1 MIKGLATIEKI
12 DISTN
17 EIIDSYEEENDVC
30 YPTLENFFLRLDG
43 NDYFLLSS
51 KTPVTGSNG
60 NFWFIAYGVK
70 KFKQSMLNASFPYS
84 AIVMTIPGYPI
95 YEVGILPS
103 DKDKVTFIADIL
115 PPPTG
120 TTRTIE
126 CLGVGDNAIS
136 VVSKSTF
143 TNLQLSTPCVQN
155 DSTVVRVT
163 YRLYFDHID
172 QTKPLKNINQHLL
185 ERIKAIMYDRLMGT
199 NANYNNILGYYKYY
213 GYTTSLY
220 YTPTKMVSPNISFNN
235 LGYSQSADSMYLSD
249 KGLTAIASSSN
260 DYTERY
266 LQTFRIT
273 DKSFPSTDIP
283 SMGCFFRSMTLHSRV
298 NESGYGSSHNNFT
311 YTYRDIFDST
321 TTPLQNIFKLKNNAP
336 GPFQNISFIGTM
348 LGNINVNVNTYDN
361 YIFPKMFRLNITQ
374 SGDINTAQYKYEELK
389 FTAGFVNNS
398 YCPRVAT
405 LQQEPKYDQNQLY
418 FRKKL
423 NERRSIPS
431 SDIVSGILTIRSA
444 DKDRFVY
451 LADCTRVNNF
461 ITCLDVY
468 TGDKYIIDSSN
479 NLNVTNVSD
488 LTASNGKIYVT
499 CASTGVWE
507 ITGSPITTL
516 TVTQLSGGVLPV
528 GGAYQIDS
536 KNDGTVLVILE
547 GNLAISNPSISSW
560 TLFNTTTNPQFQAAG
575 ITDNN
580 WSNVAGMTVDPDNI
594 NDRILFLLG
603 NTTGNGYVWWSRG
616 GSNSTSDASSPT
628 TVPTVY
634 YTKTLVNMLKRS
646 DSIRCVNG
654 RWLENTSVYTL
665 TTNTTPMYN
674 YSWAATNLT
683 SIGLSYSSCNR
694 SMKAIPAVVNG
705 VKGIFIGNADNTGSG
720 CSFFIRDTT
729 LPTLTSSFA
738 YTSNNIE
745 FFTRFGSNNLS
756 TDMRLYYNNVVG
768 NNEFPLIYLEN
779 SNIMLFYEKNLNT
792 YSTMPLVIDP
802 SVVNY
807 NLYKDAC
814 WKSYGWNSSTNSWEL
829 GNVNS
834 KPVHS
839 GLDVLNNGIAVSF
852 SENAG
857 SGTQF
862 LNDERFI
869 FIVGEGLMKD
879 NATNYTFSYNTTF
892 FPNELVTEF
901 SSGNISQPGLLIDE
915 PLTFS
920 KRTPNIPNTNFD
932 FLQNK
937 GLITG
942 SATST
947 QLIAE
952 QVIPS
957 NTNFDLRF
965 RFSNLFNSSSEYYF
979 TITTFSSGTTF
990 NSIIY
995 LRLDS
1000 NNNLVIYDSNNSTV
1014 LYTSTTTITI
1024 DTDISIVRS
1033 TTINPNKLSIRINNT
1048 EVYLTPTTYSGTLY
1062 PCVNLSNVA
1071 NSGPAFNNCRI
1082 TYTENR
1088 SILKVGNS
1096 VSLTGSYNSKFLSL
1110 PTSANL
1116 NEAQIK
1122 VGGLDFTVVTK
1133 HPAETIG
1140 STEVNLASGAG
1151 WLVFSTNH
1159 VGTVTGNV
1167 VCYYTPDYV

>member
-12 DISTN
+12 DITTN
-17 EIIDSYEEENDVC
+17 EIIDKYEEENDIC
-30 YPTLENFFLRLDG
+30 YPILENFFLRLENG
-43 NDYFLLSS
+43 YDYFHLSP
-51 KTPVTGSNG
+51 KTPLTGNNA
-60 NFWFIAYGVK
+60 NFWFIAYGTK
-70 KFKQSMLNASFPYS
+70 KFKQSMLNISFPYS
-84 AIVMTIPGYPI
+84 ATVKTIPGYPI

-115 PPPTG
+115 PPATG
-120 TTRTIE
+120 STRTIE
-126 CLGVGDNAIS
+126 CLGVGDNRIG
-136 VVSKSTF
+136 TF

-163 YRLYFDHID
+163 YRLYFDRID

-185 ERIKAIMYDRLMGT
+185 ERIKTIMYDRLMGT
-199 NANYNNILGYYKYY
+199 AANYNSVVGYYKYY

-220 YTPTKMVSPNISFNN
+220 YTPTKLVSPNISFNN
-235 LGYSQSADSMYLSD
+235 LGISQSSDSMYLSD
-249 KGLTAIASSSN
+249 KGLTASTA
-260 DYTERY
+260 DGTEVERY
-266 LQTFRIT
+266 LQTLRIT

-298 NESGYGSSHNNFT
+298 NEIGNGISHNNFT

-348 LGNINVNVNTYDN
+348 LGNINVNVNAYDK

-405 LQQEPKYDQNQLY
+405 LQQEPKYEQTQLY

-431 SDIVSGILTIRSA
+431 TDIVSGILTIRSA

-451 LADCTRVNNF
+451 VADCTRVNNF

-516 TVTQLSGGVLPV
+516 TITQLSGGILPV

-536 KNDGTVLVILE
+536 KNDGTVLVLLE

-560 TLFNTTTNPQFQAAG
+560 TLFNTTTNPQFQATG
-575 ITDNN
+575 ITDNK
-580 WSNVAGMTVDPDNI
+580 WSNVVGMTVDPDNI

-616 GSNSTSDASSPT
+616 GSNSISDTIYPT
-628 TVPTVY
+628 TVPSVA
-634 YTKTLVNMLKRS
+634 YTKTFANILKRS

-654 RWLENTSVYTL
+654 RWLENPSINTL
-665 TTNTTPMYN
+665 SSSTMTMYN
-674 YSWAATNLT
+674 YGWASTNLT
-683 SIGLSYSSCNR
+683 SIGLSYSSYTR

-705 VKGIFIGNADNTGSG
+705 VKGVFIGNADDNGGG
-720 CSFFIRDTT
+720 CSFFIKDTS

-756 TDMRLYYNNVVG
+756 TDMRLYYNRAVG
-768 NNEFPLIYLEN
+768 DNEFPLIYLEN
-779 SNIMLFYEKNLNT
+779 SNIMLFYEYELNT

-829 GNVNS
+829 GNTNS

-839 GLDVLNNGIAVSF
+839 GLEVLNNGITVSF

-879 NATNYTFSYNTTF
+879 NATSYTFSYNTTF
-892 FPNELVTEF
+892 FPNELITEF
-901 SSGNISQPGLLIDE
+901 SSGNISQPGLLTDE

-920 KRTPNIPNTNFD
+920 KRTPNTQVTEFD

-942 SATST
+942 RATST

-965 RFSNLFNSSSEYYF
+965 RFSNLSYTSSDYYF

-990 NSIIY
+990 NSILY
-995 LRLDS
+995 FRLDS
-1000 NNNLVIYDSNNSTV
+1000 NNKLVIYDSYNSTV

-1048 EVYLTPTTYSGTLY
+1048 EVYLTTTTHSGTLY
-1062 PCVNLSNVA
+1062 PCVNLGNVY
-1071 NSGPAFNNCRI
+1071 GPAFNNCRI

-1096 VSLTGSYNSKFLSL
+1096 VSLTGSYNNKFLSL
-1110 PTSANL
+1110 PTSAKL

-1151 WLVFSTNH
+1151 WLVFSGNH
-1159 VGTVTGNV
+1159 VGTVTGSV